1 MAEACEYATGDLT
14 LRYRALKDA
23 IQYLNDVNVNQVN
36 RIKIGSDLHRIVKEV
51 TGNPDPYHELKKLS
65 NRMALEWLFKLEE
78 GFGNNIPFMLALRV
92 AAAGNMI
99 DYGAV
104 KTVETPKTLFEKAMR
119 TEVDSSKMEEVKHLV
134 KESQRVLYICDN
146 AGEIAFDKLLVS
158 AVQSL
163 GAQVTVVVRGGPILN
178 DATLEDAYEVG
189 MTKLARTISTG
200 NDFGGIILD
209 DSSHEFQE
217 TFRRS
222 DLIISKGQGNLESLI
237 DVKRKPTTIYIFKV
251 KCNHIAN
258 LLKSKMDATGIFIQ
272 KLNSLYF

>member
-1 MAEACEYATGDLT
+1 VAEACEYATGDLT

-23 IQYLNDVNVNQVN
+23 IQHLNNMNVNQVN
-36 RIKIGSDLHRIVKEV
+36 RVKIGSDLNRIVKEV

-65 NRMALEWLFKLEE
+65 NRMALEWLFKLEK
-78 GFGNNIPFMLALRV
+78 GFGNNIPFMLALRI

-104 KTVETPKTLFEKAMR
+104 KTVESPKTLFEKAMR
-119 TEVDSSKMEEVKHLV
+119 TEVDSRKMEEVKHLV
-134 KESQRVLYICDN
+134 KESQRVLYLCDN

-200 NDFGGIILD
+200 NDFCGIILD

-217 TFRRS
+217 AFKRS

-237 DVKRKPTTIYIFKV
+237 DVKRKTTTIYIFKV
-251 KCNHIAN
+251 KCNLIAN
-258 LLKSKMDATGIFIQ
+258 HLKSQIGATEIFIQ